1 MSVQIDFQE
10 RPSQEKPSQG
20 GGPDKWTPAC
30 DTPHPPHWCPDAP
43 DANID
48 MGIGL
53 LIVVGLIIGIITI
66 YLKRMDNN

>member
-10 RPSQEKPSQG
+10 RPSQG
-20 GGPDKWTPAC
+20 GHPHDDPNHAACLSPNPPASC
-30 DTPHPPHWCPDAP
+30 NNNTP

-48 MGIGL
+48 AGIGF

>member
-10 RPSQEKPSQG
+10 RPPHGDDHTACS
-20 GGPDKWTPAC
+20 TPN
-30 DTPHPPHWCPDAP
+30 PPWWCNDAP

-48 MGIGL
+48 MGIGF